1 MNNIALK
8 ELQKEGQILRII
20 RNLCEFEKL
29 INMEV
34 KISAGPYL

>member
-8 ELQKEGQILRII
+8 ELQKEGQILRIL
-20 RNLCEFEKL
+20 RNLREFEKL

-34 KISAGPYL
+34 KISAGRYL